1 MNAARPMRL
10 ATTVSTAQRKS
21 PAMKDGPAIEANPA
35 KTARARF
42 AMEIP
47 PT

>member
-10 ATTVSTAQRKS
+10 ATTVSPALKES
-21 PAMKDGPAIEANPA
+21 PALNDGPAIEANPA
-35 KTARARF
+35 KAAPARF